1 MLEPIIKV
9 LLLAAAADG
18 FMDERERDRIVSI
31 LTTYT
36 SGRISMGD
44 INTIQNSLIQDVRQ
58 HKFNLNNYIKNICD
72 KMDQEERDRVYALSV
87 EICLANDEL
96 EIEEIE
102 FLKTLEECAR
112 ISQEVSRAVK
122 LSANL
127 RHPILTV
134 E

>member
-18 FMDERERDRIVSI
+18 VIDERERDRIISI

-58 HKFNLNNYIKNICD
+58 HKFSLNNYIKNICD
-72 KMDQEERDRVYALSV
+72 KMDQAERDQVYALSF